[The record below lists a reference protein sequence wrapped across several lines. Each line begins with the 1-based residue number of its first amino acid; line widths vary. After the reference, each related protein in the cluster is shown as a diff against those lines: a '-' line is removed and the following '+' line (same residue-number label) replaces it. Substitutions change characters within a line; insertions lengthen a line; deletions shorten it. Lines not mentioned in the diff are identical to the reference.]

1 MGMSKKR
8 QKRRST
14 GRSNQCYRPGGMQQ
28 DKLCTYNKETI
39 IDLTFAT
46 PRIAQKI
53 KNWMV
58 LDEVTLSDHYYL
70 SYEVDTGTQG

>member
-1 MGMSKKR
+1 
-8 QKRRST
+8 
-14 GRSNQCYRPGGMQQ
+14 MQQ